1 MRFAVPVLGL
11 TGATMTYFFVS
22 HKMHVALMQGKH
34 FSARAFVAKEE
45 ASVGAPLSYD
55 QIAQSV
61 TQLEQLSWAIITAV
75 AVGSS
80 FRLRAHRSQWQK
92 TAAVTL
98 LIFGALSSASI
109 TYTWNFLAIEHPLSF
124 GWLLMLAA
132 ALLSVWQDSRSS
144 KRRG

>member
-1 MRFAVPVLGL
+1 MRFAVPVLGF

-22 HKMHVALMQGKH
+22 HKMLVALMQGKH

-45 ASVGAPLSYD
+45 AGAGGLHSYE
-55 QIAQSV
+55 QITQSI
-61 TQLEQLSWAIITAV
+61 TQLEQLSWAIIAAV
-75 AVGSS
+75 SVSCY
-80 FRLRAHRSQWQK
+80 FHLRVHCPQWQK